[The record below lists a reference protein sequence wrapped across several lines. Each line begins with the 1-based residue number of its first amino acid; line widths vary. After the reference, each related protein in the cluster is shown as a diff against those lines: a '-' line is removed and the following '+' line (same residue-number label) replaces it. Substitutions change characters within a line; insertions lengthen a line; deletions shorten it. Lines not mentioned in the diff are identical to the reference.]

1 MPMVAVEAS
10 IIAVVAPVVSQLVYG
25 WGGVGWGGWGV
36 KKRGIGI
43 FFKLC
48 FTENICKKYI

>member
-1 MPMVAVEAS
+1 MVAVEAS
-10 IIAVVAPVVSQLVYG
+10 IIAVVAPVVSQLVYGSDG

-48 FTENICKKYI
+48 FTENICKK